1 MDAIVVCVYLYM
13 TLCVSYNSFFLLLMR
28 KPCRNLTDDDI
39 SIKIC
44 YMLSEKLYLTMI
56 IYRYSILKGFVTCYY
71 CKNVITVFYSVVF
84 TPPCP
89 GVFLA

>member
-1 MDAIVVCVYLYM
+1 
-13 TLCVSYNSFFLLLMR
+13 MR

-84 TPPCP
+84 TPHVLVYFWPKRHNFGGNELMKFCI
-89 GVFLA
+89 LS